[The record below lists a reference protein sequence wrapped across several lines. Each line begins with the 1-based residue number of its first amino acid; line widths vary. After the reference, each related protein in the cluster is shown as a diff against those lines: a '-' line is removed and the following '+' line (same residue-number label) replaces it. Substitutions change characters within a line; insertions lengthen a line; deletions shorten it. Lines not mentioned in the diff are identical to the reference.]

1 MESSWAVKWLETSGK
16 ELWLLR
22 KIFHKVKDLKV
33 EQVASLEHE
42 FSAIRSFQVQADQIL
57 LADVNHQ
64 EAPDG
69 QKE

>member
-1 MESSWAVKWLETSGK
+1 M
-16 ELWLLR
+16 
-22 KIFHKVKDLKV
+22 KDLKV